1 MLPLQEYVREVEVD
15 RNWWGANDEPDYLL
29 LSWHPHHSLFP
40 VSSALWNLTTSSSAK
55 GHSRSSRST
64 SVWLGGSLRHGV
76 ESSCSV
82 HRRASSVVSSGH
94 SWPLWPMLHF
104 PQLLLAARGHP
115 TSSVYFWYLHHLLCT
130 TAAHLHCCPA
140 LRHFSQTHLC
150 KTSLHQTHFFLQS
163 AQVCRAQRC
172 FWRCNLQFIPEEMQ
186 CGDLTWPQC
195 CLQWQTAILTC
206 FCGNGCATD
215 SV

>member
-1 MLPLQEYVREVEVD
+1 MLPLQQYVREVEED

-64 SVWLGGSLRHGV
+64 SMWLGGSIRHGV

-94 SWPLWPMLHF
+94 SWPLWPVLRF

-115 TSSVYFWYLHHLLCT
+115 TSCVYFWYLHHLLCT

-150 KTSLHQTHFFLQS
+150 KMSLHQTHFSLQS
-163 AQVCRAQRC
+163 AQV
-172 FWRCNLQFIPEEMQ
+172 
-186 CGDLTWPQC
+186 
-195 CLQWQTAILTC
+195 
-206 FCGNGCATD
+206 
-215 SV
+215 